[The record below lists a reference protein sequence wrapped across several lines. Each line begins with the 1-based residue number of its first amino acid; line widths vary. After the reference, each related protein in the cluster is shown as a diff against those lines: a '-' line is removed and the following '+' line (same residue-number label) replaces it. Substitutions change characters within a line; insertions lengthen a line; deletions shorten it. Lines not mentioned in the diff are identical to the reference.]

1 MIKYLTYLTL
11 LSSTLFSSVSKQII
25 KNDNKSFIIEI
36 YIDALTE
43 SDLFP
48 TSLLLGLPTEKLPKI
63 KIDYRNESPIPFKSV
78 QSNDEGFKWIN
89 QQRLKNLE
97 TATLLVSPISSSSNK
112 YYKTINIQSNF
123 DDPGTNY
130 RQPNK
135 SEIEFLKNRVLNWD
149 IAKDWVI
156 DNKKRNS
163 RISTL
168 PSGRWLK
175 FSLAKDGINSIPF
188 SSISP
193 LITDIA
199 EVNPRS
205 FSIFM
210 TNELGRSRTQEF
222 NQPMAD
228 NLIEISI
235 MVTGEEDEVFGS
247 NDKIIF
253 YGRGPSGFDVSDDE
267 ILWHQNLYF
276 NSNI

>member
-25 KNDNKSFIIEI
+25 KNDSKSFIIEI
-36 YIDALTE
+36 NIDALTE
-43 SDLFP
+43 SDLYP

-78 QSNDEGFKWIN
+78 QSNDAGFKWIN

-97 TATLLVSPISSSSNK
+97 TATLLVSPMSSSSNK
-112 YYKTINIQSNF
+112 YYKNINIQFNF

-135 SEIEFLKNRVLNWD
+135 SEIEFLNNRVLNWD

-175 FSLAKDGINSIPF
+175 FSLAKDGMN
-188 SSISP
+188 
-193 LITDIA
+193 
-199 EVNPRS
+199 
-205 FSIFM
+205 
-210 TNELGRSRTQEF
+210 
-222 NQPMAD
+222 
-228 NLIEISI
+228 
-235 MVTGEEDEVFGS
+235 
-247 NDKIIF
+247 
-253 YGRGPSGFDVSDDE
+253 
-267 ILWHQNLYF
+267 
-276 NSNI
+276 